1 MTSSSQQLTNVMF
14 HSIFFSPLTQ
24 KSLCTNGMK
33 LHAYVFSLQKR
44 KENILYVYIQCMVLS
59 CVGYIN
65 FFYSICFFLMLAL
78 PFNSDLCVM
87 KLLAN
92 SALGIFPL
100 HNIYTDSC
108 INAQDLCAKGYL
120 LEKGKET
127 ISQNTLQDILK

>member
-1 MTSSSQQLTNVMF
+1 
-14 HSIFFSPLTQ
+14 
-24 KSLCTNGMK
+24 
-33 LHAYVFSLQKR
+33 
-44 KENILYVYIQCMVLS
+44 MVLS

-65 FFYSICFFLMLAL
+65 FFYSICFLMMLAL

-100 HNIYTDSC
+100 HKIYTDSC
-108 INAQDLCAKGYL
+108 IIVDLCAKGYL

-127 ISQNTLQDILK
+127 IFQNTLQDILK